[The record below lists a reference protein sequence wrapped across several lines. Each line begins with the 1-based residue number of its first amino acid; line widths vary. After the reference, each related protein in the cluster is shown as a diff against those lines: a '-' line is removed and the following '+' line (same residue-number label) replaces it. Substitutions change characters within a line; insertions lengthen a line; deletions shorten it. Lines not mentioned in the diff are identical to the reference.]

1 MQPISLAVMALVA
14 IVTTTC
20 YARLPPG
27 PALAQIDPHIVHLGV
42 TDRHDL
48 RFVRLAHSTV

>member
-1 MQPISLAVMALVA
+1 MDDD
-14 IVTTTC
+14 
-20 YARLPPG
+20 

-48 RFVRLAHSTV
+48 RFVRLSRSQGLSQQL